1 MAGRH
6 AYEDLNN
13 SISLYSVA
21 LIQLWAVQRDACS
34 YVRLGNDC
42 DVGIGIDIGLLKF
55 RCDCFVLRTEN

>member
-6 AYEDLNN
+6 AYEELNN

-34 YVRLGNDC
+34 
-42 DVGIGIDIGLLKF
+42 
-55 RCDCFVLRTEN
+55 